1 MALVCISWRP
11 HLRVGEIEECGV
23 HSGCVAHEGEEMKH
37 SARLRASDLTLSSM
51 HSYVHGFI

>member
-23 HSGCVAHEGEEMKH
+23 HGCVAHEEGEEMKH

-51 HSYVHGFI
+51 Q